1 MKVIVQRVK
10 SASVK
15 VDDSVV
21 SEIKQGYLLLVG
33 LKTGDSL
40 KEVEYVARKVAN
52 LRVFSDSEGK
62 LNLSIK
68 QIEGEILSISQFTIF
83 GDTIKSNRPSFTEA
97 MDYKLADELYQKFNQ
112 ILVDEHGI
120 PVKTGVFGEHMD
132 VELVNDGPVTI
143 IIEK

>member
-68 QIEGEILSISQFTIF
+68 QIEGEILSISQFTIY